1 MEPKAAVLLTKNNP
15 ILTQCKLE
23 IGVFIADNDSSS
35 ICAVREACDHEV
47 VKQSD
52 KNHTMK
58 GVVNGLYKIK
68 KSHKELTTS
77 TIQYLRKCFSYAIS
91 QNQGN
96 SEAIAKA
103 IENIPFH
110 CFNEH
115 SNCGSWCGYIIDPE
129 NYSHTNIGDG
139 FQSDA
144 LFEALKDIFS
154 NLASKSSQFVC
165 GASSNANESS
175 NAMIVSKAPKT
186 RLYGKIASSDIR
198 VACAVNKKNI
208 GEQYCINL
216 AERLNVSPGKHS
228 IKYSEKVD
236 CLVLRDMQNL

>member
-1 MEPKAAVLLTKNNP
+1 ML
-15 ILTQCKLE
+15 
-23 IGVFIADNDSSS
+23 FI
-35 ICAVREACDHEV
+35 
-47 VKQSD
+47 
-52 KNHTMK
+52 
-58 GVVNGLYKIK
+58 
-68 KSHKELTTS
+68 
-77 TIQYLRKCFSYAIS
+77 CFHIS

-115 SNCGSWCGYIIDPE
+115 SNCGSWCGYNIDPE
-129 NYSHTNIGDG
+129 NYFHTNIGDG
-139 FQSDA
+139 FQSDV

-154 NLASKSSQFVC
+154 NLASKSSQFIC
-165 GASSNANESS
+165 GASSNANESL

-186 RLYGKIASSDIR
+186 RLYGKTASSDIR

-228 IKYSEKVD
+228 INCSEKVD
-236 CLVLRDMQNL
+236 CFSSKRYAKSITRAAKLKHLSLKKRKSELKNKNEAIEGITYESHIRLLSAVPELMQTTMINDNTEPICIFFDLETGGFSKTCDIIH

>member
-1 MEPKAAVLLTKNNP
+1 
-15 ILTQCKLE
+15 
-23 IGVFIADNDSSS
+23 
-35 ICAVREACDHEV
+35 
-47 VKQSD
+47 
-52 KNHTMK
+52 
-58 GVVNGLYKIK
+58 
-68 KSHKELTTS
+68 
-77 TIQYLRKCFSYAIS
+77 LR
-91 QNQGN
+91 
-96 SEAIAKA
+96 
-103 IENIPFH
+103 IPFH
-110 CFNEH
+110 CFNEY

-165 GASSNANESS
+165 GASSNANVSL

-186 RLYGKIASSDIR
+186 RLYGKTASSDIR

-228 IKYSEKVD
+228 IKYSEKAD
-236 CLVLRDMQNL
+236 CFSSKRYPKSIIRAAKLKRLSLKKRKLN